1 MGIAN
6 WIWIWTAIMPVA
18 VILYYFFRKKY
29 QNKNVSSVLFWQEMM
44 KEIQASPYL
53 KKLQHH
59 LLFYLQLAALILCVF
74 GLLQPYIESETVQGN
89 ELIFIVDTSAMM
101 LAGSPSRF
109 DQQKIKMSELVDQA
123 GGKPVTI
130 IKTGQ
135 TPEIAVREERD
146 QQTLLKNIEQL
157 DISYEEARMDQ
168 TILFA
173 ESLVKDE
180 STVIHIF
187 TDALAR
193 EALAAKT
200 DQSFVVHA
208 NEDNLVNA
216 SIRQFGLS
224 QSDNGLRAIVQV
236 VNESEETMK
245 GTVSLSAGDV
255 SKEAELE
262 LPAGEDLLV
271 PFEDLP
277 VEDLWTAEI
286 NVEDDYKVDNRMLSF
301 VQQESTGVVIDSSL
315 HSLVAKGFES
325 IGMEAATADPMQLA
339 ERTGSMLATNQT
351 ELIES
356 DSPILL
362 IGRNDVQAT
371 EVSGLIET
379 AAHPLFTYAD
389 LENVYVSALYPGFTA
404 YETIAEIDGKPFIQI
419 SPKGDI
425 VILSDIQSTNW
436 PLDPSFPLFLWS
448 AADELSGNEAFLGY
462 FQPNEHRSVPLAS
475 EAGEWELFK
484 GEDYVSS
491 YLEGEG
497 PFIAPTEPGVY
508 EVNGDGRSMQMIVQ
522 LSSEEKILSSGPSYA
537 IGQTEGE
544 DETIQYPL
552 IPWAIALVL
561 LLLLVEWEVYRRGIA
576 IR

>member
-6 WIWIWTAIMPVA
+6 WIWIWTAILPLA
-18 VILYYFFRKKY
+18 VVLYYFFRKKY

-59 LLFYLQLAALILCVF
+59 LLFYLQLAALLLCVF
-74 GLLQPYIESETVQGN
+74 GLIEPYLETETVQGN
-89 ELIFIVDTSAMM
+89 ELIFVVDTSASM
-101 LAGSPSRF
+101 LAGSPNRF
-109 DQQKIKMSELVDQA
+109 DEQKKAMAEVVSQT

-135 TPEIAVREERD
+135 TPEVAVREERD
-146 QQTLLKNIEQL
+146 QEKLLTGIEKL
-157 DISYEEARMDQ
+157 AVNYEEAKMDQ

-200 DQSFVVHA
+200 KQSFVVHA
-208 NEDNLVNA
+208 SSEKVVNA

-224 QSDNGLRAIVQV
+224 ESDKGLRAIVQV
-236 VNESEETMK
+236 VNESEEEMK
-245 GTVSLSAGDV
+245 GTVTLSAGGV
-255 SKEAELE
+255 TKEAELE
-262 LPAGEDLLV
+262 LPAKEERLV
-271 PFEDLP
+271 PFDSLP
-277 VEDLWTAEI
+277 AEDLWTAEI
-286 NVEDDYKVDNRMLSF
+286 DIEDDYTADNRMLSF
-301 VQQESTGVVIDSSL
+301 VQQETGGVVVDSAL

-325 IGMEAATADPMQLA
+325 AGLEVAAADASQLK
-339 ERTGSMLATNQT
+339 ERTGSIVATNQT
-351 ELIES
+351 DLLELT
-356 DSPILL
+356 SPILL
-362 IGRNDVQAT
+362 VGRNDAESA
-371 EVSGLIET
+371 EVSGAIET
-379 AAHPLFTYAD
+379 TSHSLFTYAD
-389 LENVYVSALYPGFTA
+389 LENVYVSSLYPGFES
-404 YETIAEIDGKPFIQI
+404 YETIAEIDGKPFIQLG
-419 SPKGDI
+419 PKGDI

-448 AADELSGNEAFLGY
+448 AANELTGSEAFLGY
-462 FQPNEHRSVPLAS
+462 FQPNEHRSVSLDSAS
-475 EAGEWELFK
+475 GEWEIFN
-484 GEDYVSS
+484 GEEYVGS

-497 PFIAPTEPGVY
+497 PFIAPSEPGVY
-508 EVNGDGRSMQMIVQ
+508 SVNGDGRSMQMIVQ
-522 LSSEEKILSSGPSYA
+522 LSSEEKSLATGSSYA
-537 IGQTEGE
+537 IGQAEAK

-552 IPWAIALVL
+552 IPWAIAFVL

>member
-6 WIWIWTAIMPVA
+6 WIWIWTAIMPLA
-18 VILYYFFRKKY
+18 VFLYYFFRKKY

-59 LLFYLQLAALILCVF
+59 LLFYLQMAALLLCVF
-74 GLLQPYIESETVQGN
+74 GLIEPYWESETVQGN
-89 ELIFIVDTSAMM
+89 ELIFIVDTSASM

-109 DQQKIKMSELVDQA
+109 DQQKTAMAELVGQA
-123 GGKPVTI
+123 GGKPVTV

-135 TPEIAVREERD
+135 TPEVAVREERD
-146 QQTLLKNIEQL
+146 QKKLLASIENL
-157 DISYEEARMDQ
+157 EVNYEEAQMDQ

-187 TDALAR
+187 TDAFAR
-193 EALAAKT
+193 EALASKT
-200 DQSFVVHA
+200 EQSFVVHSSSEKLA
-208 NEDNLVNA
+208 NA

-224 QSDNGLRAIVQV
+224 QSEKGLRAIVQV
-236 VNESEETMK
+236 VNESEEQMK
-245 GTVSLSAGDV
+245 GTVTLSAGGV

-262 LPAGEDLLV
+262 LQAGEERLV
-271 PFEDLP
+271 PFENLP
-277 VEDLWTAEI
+277 AEDLWTAEI
-286 NVEDDYKVDNRMLSF
+286 QVNDDYAADNRMLSF
-301 VQQESTGVVIDSSL
+301 VQQESTGVVVDSSL
-315 HSLVAKGFES
+315 HSLVSKGFES
-325 IGMEAATADPMQLA
+325 IGMEVAAADPSQFKD
-339 ERTGSMLATNQT
+339 RTGSMLATNQT
-351 ELIES
+351 ELF
-356 DSPILL
+356 DLNSPILL
-362 IGRNDVQAT
+362 IGRNDAEAA
-371 EVSGLIET
+371 EVSGAIET
-379 AAHPLFTYAD
+379 TSHPLFTYAD
-389 LENVYVSALYPGFTA
+389 LENVYVSALYPGFDA
-404 YETIAEIDGKPFIQI
+404 YETIAEIDGKPFIQL

-425 VILSDIQSTNW
+425 AILSDIQSTNW

-448 AADELSGNEAFLGY
+448 AANELTGSEAFLGY

-475 EAGEWELFK
+475 DAGEWELFK
-484 GEDYVSS
+484 GKEYVGS

-497 PFIAPTEPGVY
+497 PFIAPAEPGVY

-522 LSSEEKILSSGPSYA
+522 LSSEEKTLASGASYA
-537 IGQTEGE
+537 IGQASEE
-544 DETIQYPL
+544 DETIHYPL
-552 IPWAIALVL
+552 IPWAIAIVL